1 MPINKNAFKRY
12 KVIDMLLRN
21 NMRRFPTLEE
31 ITEMCKE
38 KLDLEKLSTETIKK
52 DIELMR
58 ESQPSGFDAPI
69 SYNKTHK
76 GYEYLDPD
84 FVLGGISLNDSDV
97 DAIKE
102 SIDLIRSIGGSRAGE
117 KFNNAIE
124 KVLSTILEEFPDGTK
139 KQFYLQTMTPPK
151 SRGFEH
157 FDLFYNACRTKTPV
171 SFVHYNYNKRC
182 FKANKIHPFLI
193 KEFENKWYII
203 GYSEKHKTVRTFGM
217 DRVFSP
223 FLLKKS
229 FISVDKAIKESET
242 TDLYGVFPIPNQKK
256 QRIKIRLSDL
266 ITNYFEAYPIHESQ
280 KIEKEPDGYSIVT
293 FQLVPTM
300 ELTRLFLSHG
310 YTLEIM
316 EPLWLKEYTEN
327 LK

>member
-31 ITEMCKE
+31 LTEMCKE
-38 KLDLEKLSTETIKK
+38 KLDLRRLSTETIRK
-52 DIELMR
+52 DIEHMR
-58 ESQPSGFDAPI
+58 EPQPSGFDAPI
-69 SYNKTHK
+69 SYNKIK
-76 GYEYLDPD
+76 RGYEYLDAD
-84 FVLGGISLNDSDV
+84 FVFGGVSLNDSDV
-97 DAIKE
+97 GAIKE
-102 SIDLIRSIGGSRAGE
+102 SIDLIRSIGGSRVSE
-117 KFNNAIE
+117 KFNNAME
-124 KVLSTILEEFPDGTK
+124 KILSTILEEFPDGTNK
-139 KQFYLQTMTPPK
+139 LSFLQTMTPPK

-157 FDLFYNACRTKTPV
+157 FDLFYNACRSKTPV

-182 FKANKIHPFLI
+182 FKANTIHPFLI

-203 GYSEKHKTVRTFGM
+203 GYSEKHRTRRTFGM
-217 DRVFSP
+217 DRIFSP

-229 FISVDKAIKESET
+229 FITVDKAIKQSEAS
-242 TDLYGVFPIPNQKK
+242 DLYGVFPILNQKK
-256 QRIKIRLSDL
+256 QRIKIRINDL

-280 KIEKEPDGYSIVT
+280 KIEKEPDGFSIVT

-310 YTLEIM
+310 KTLEIVQ
-316 EPLWLKEYTEN
+316 PLWLKEYTDN

>member
-21 NMRRFPTLEE
+21 NMRRCPTLEE
-31 ITEMCKE
+31 LTEMCKE
-38 KLDLEKLSTETIKK
+38 KLDLRRLSTETIRK
-52 DIELMR
+52 DIEHMR
-58 ESQPSGFDAPI
+58 EPQPSGFDAPI
-69 SYNKTHK
+69 SYNKIK
-76 GYEYLDPD
+76 RGYEYLDAD
-84 FVLGGISLNDSDV
+84 FVFGGVSLNDSDV
-97 DAIKE
+97 GAIKE
-102 SIDLIRSIGGSRAGE
+102 SIDLIRSIGGSRVGE
-117 KFNNAIE
+117 KFNNAME
-124 KVLSTILEEFPDGTK
+124 KILSTILEEFPDGTNK
-139 KQFYLQTMTPPK
+139 LSFLQTMTPPK

-157 FDLFYNACRTKTPV
+157 FDLFYNACRSKTPV

-182 FKANKIHPFLI
+182 FKANTIHPFLI

-203 GYSEKHKTVRTFGM
+203 GYSEKHRTRRTFGM
-217 DRVFSP
+217 DRIFAP

-229 FISVDKAIKESET
+229 FVTVDKAIKQSEAS
-242 TDLYGVFPIPNQKK
+242 DLYGVFPILNQKK
-256 QRIKIRLSDL
+256 QRIKIRINDL

-280 KIEKEPDGYSIVT
+280 KIEKEPDGFSIVT

-310 YTLEIM
+310 KTLEIVQ
-316 EPLWLKEYTEN
+316 PLWLKEYTDN